1 MKEIITTGKTIEE
14 AKKNAAEELNVSVD
28 EIINYEVLDIP
39 KSGILGIGAKPA
51 RILVKYGE
59 PAQAQEK
66 EVKSEEKKPFS
77 EKKPMKTLADFEPEK
92 IKNKTG
98 ENAEIAEKS
107 DRSERRGRARSFER
121 REKFEKP
128 ERRVTELKHSDIF
141 KDEQEE
147 GFVPNEQVEPFLE
160 NYLKELFKLM
170 GCENVTFTLERKG
183 KYIYIDLKGDG
194 SGVLIGKRGDTLDA
208 IQQLVQLALNKALK
222 SGEKIRV
229 DTEGYREKR
238 TKTLVTL
245 AKSIANRVIKSRGK
259 YELEPMKAY
268 ERKIIHA
275 TLQSYPMLT
284 TYSVGVEPERRLVVA
299 FKGRN
304 NYNNIKED

>member
-66 EVKSEEKKPFS
+66 EVKAEERKPLS

-183 KYIYIDLKGDG
+183 KYIYIDLKGSG

-222 SGEKIRV
+222 SSEKIRV